1 MKYYVYFL
9 LIILI
14 PLKTKAGPVKVET
27 ENGNLELIFTVMYTG
42 SIYAD
47 GCTDE
52 KFGGIF
58 NVGDTLSLDLSNIS
72 AFLRSL
78 YGNSV
83 YMTLDYDMFRYSYEQ
98 CLKSECTEHDYEES
112 IKEFDCMTD
121 WFDNAVELTIGEC
134 CTVEIRY
141 CVVKGFFFFTSHG
154 WDNDYMP
161 GVCTYLPKYNIF
173 GHGEICVPLAPV
185 SYFKCEYDP
194 FISSKDQKNMIR
206 NIHRKPEMLKVYE
219 SSHSEYETP

>member
-1 MKYYVYFL
+1 MKYYVYLL

-14 PLKTKAGPVKVET
+14 PLKTKADPVKVET
-27 ENGNLELIFTVMYTG
+27 DNGTLELIFTVMFTG
-42 SIYAD
+42 SIHAD

-72 AFLRSL
+72 AFLQSL

-98 CLKSECTEHDYEES
+98 CLESECTEHDYEES

-121 WFDNAVELTIGEC
+121 WFDNAVELTIGES
-134 CTVEIRY
+134 CTAEIRY
-141 CVVKGFFFFTSHG
+141 CVVKGFFFFTSSSLP
-154 WDNDYMP
+154 DYYLSAH
-161 GVCTYLPKYNIF
+161 CSYLPSDDIH
-173 GHGEICVPLAPV
+173 GQGEICVPLAPV
-185 SYFKCEYDP
+185 SFFKCEYGP
-194 FISSKDQKNMIR
+194 FADADRQSDRIR
-206 NIHRKPEMLKVYE
+206 NTQSKHEIFI
-219 SSHSEYETP
+219 EY